1 MAQPKLS
8 KPQSSSDK
16 KLYIAVI
23 VCIILVMVS
32 FVVNILLI
40 KNAFDTLDTDYHRY
54 IKQTQSYLR
63 EVNLRVQNDP
73 KNEKEIEELSLLT
86 RNKKTFEDM

>member
-8 KPQSSSDK
+8 KPQSSSDR

-23 VCIILVMVS
+23 VCIVLVIAS
-32 FVVNILLI
+32 FVANILLI
-40 KNAFDTLDTDYHRY
+40 KYAFDTLDTDYNRY
-54 IKQTQSYLR
+54 VKQTQSYLR

-73 KNEKEIEELSLLT
+73 KNEKEIERLNDINTNHRGL
-86 RNKKTFEDM
+86 R

>member
-23 VCIILVMVS
+23 VCIILVIVK
-32 FVVNILLI
+32 I
-40 KNAFDTLDTDYHRY
+40 AFDTLDTDYHRY

-73 KNEKEIEELSLLT
+73 KNEKEIEKLNDINTNHRGL
-86 RNKKTFEDM
+86 R

>member
-1 MAQPKLS
+1 MAQPKIS

-23 VCIILVMVS
+23 ACIVLVIAS
-32 FVVNILLI
+32 FVANILLI
-40 KNAFDTLDTDYHRY
+40 KYAFDTLDTDYHRY
-54 IKQTQSYLR
+54 VKQTQSYLR

-73 KNEKEIEELSLLT
+73 KNEKEIERLKDINTNHRGL
-86 RNKKTFEDM
+86 R

>member
-1 MAQPKLS
+1 MAQPKIS

-23 VCIILVMVS
+23 ACIVLVIVS
-32 FVVNILLI
+32 FVANILLI
-40 KNAFDTLDTDYHRY
+40 KYVFETLDTDYNRY
-54 IKQTQSYLR
+54 VKQTQSYLR

-73 KNEKEIEELSLLT
+73 KNEKEIKRLNDINTNHRGL
-86 RNKKTFEDM
+86 R

>member
-1 MAQPKLS
+1 MAQTKIS

-23 VCIILVMVS
+23 VCIVLVIAS
-32 FVVNILLI
+32 FVANILLI
-40 KNAFDTLDTDYHRY
+40 KYAFDALDTDYHRY
-54 IKQTQSYLR
+54 VEQTQSYLR

-73 KNEKEIEELSLLT
+73 KNEKEIERLNDINTNHRGL
-86 RNKKTFEDM
+86 R

>member
-1 MAQPKLS
+1 MAQPKLL

-23 VCIILVMVS
+23 ACIVLVIVS
-32 FVVNILLI
+32 FVGNILLI
-40 KNAFDTLDTDYHRY
+40 RYSFEISNNEYHRHVNLV
-54 IKQTQSYLR
+54 QSRLR

-73 KNEKEIEELSLLT
+73 KNEKEIERLNDINT
-86 RNKKTFEDM
+86 NHR

>member
-8 KPQSSSDK
+8 KPQSNSDK
-16 KLYIAVI
+16 KLSIAVI
-23 VCIILVMVS
+23 ACIGLVIVS
-32 FVVNILLI
+32 FVANILLI

-73 KNEKEIEELSLLT
+73 KNEKEIEKLNDINTNHRGL
-86 RNKKTFEDM
+86 R